1 MRKRKWK
8 RKVLVYGLVGLLLL
22 VMMVISYWQDNFLW
36 IEKPVR
42 NFLYQIEEALQA
54 PFVSSKYPPID
65 LSLSQERESEIAELK
80 GLLHLKDTLTSF
92 DLVYA
97 MTIFRNVDLF
107 RDTLT
112 IDRGENDGIRPDMAV
127 VTEQG
132 LIGKIKSTTADY
144 SEVQLLTASSL
155 TDHFQVSVMVQTV
168 GDAYFGVLN
177 RYDSDKD
184 LFVISGIPTTAS
196 IQIGNIVTTSGMGGV
211 FPRGIYVGEVVSQ
224 AEDLY
229 GMMQTVYVMSKQNFA
244 SIRYV
249 AVLTDK
255 E

>member
-1 MRKRKWK
+1 MYQRKWK
-8 RKVLVYGLVGLLLL
+8 KKVLVYGLVGLLLL

-112 IDRGENDGIRPDMAV
+112 IDKGEKDGIRPDMAV
-127 VTEQG
+127 VTEKG
-132 LIGKIKSTTADY
+132 LIGKIKRTTADY
-144 SEVQLLTASSL
+144 SEVQLLTASSRE
-155 TDHFQVSVMVQTV
+155 DYFQVSVMIQATD
-168 GDAYFGVLN
+168 DAYFGVLN
-177 RYDSDKD
+177 RYDSEQD
-184 LFVISGIPTTAS
+184 LFVITGIPATAS
-196 IQIGNIVTTSGMGGV
+196 IQSGNIVTTSGMGGV
-211 FPRGIYVGEVVSQ
+211 FPSGIYVGEVVSRE
-224 AEDLY
+224 EDLY
-229 GMMQTVYVMSKQNFA
+229 GMMQTVYVASQQNFS
-244 SIRYV
+244 SIRYI